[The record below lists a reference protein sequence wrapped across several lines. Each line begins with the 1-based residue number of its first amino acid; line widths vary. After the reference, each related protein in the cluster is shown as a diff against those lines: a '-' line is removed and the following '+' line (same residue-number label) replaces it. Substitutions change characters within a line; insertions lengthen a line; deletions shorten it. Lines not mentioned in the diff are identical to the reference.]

1 MAEVVNLGF
10 RPARDA
16 LERVDAL
23 AGEGKLTVADCYRL
37 TGTAIGFSHFGLE
50 WKTAPDGAL
59 VLHPSRWLLDLI
71 AVAEG
76 R

>member
-1 MAEVVNLGF
+1 MAEVVKLGF

-16 LERVDAL
+16 LARIDAA

-37 TGTAIGFSHFGLE
+37 TGTAVGFSAFGLE
-50 WKTAPDGAL
+50 WKTGADGAL

-71 AVAEG
+71 AVAEA